1 MAKKRRTFTK
11 EFKAK
16 VALEALKEQLT
27 ISQIA
32 KKYDLHPN
40 QVSAW
45 KKQAKEDLLEIF
57 DSGKQEDDQE
67 ELISAL
73 YEKIGLLEIQL
84 DWLKKKS
91 ALFKK

>member
-1 MAKKRRTFTK
+1 MAKKRRTFTR

-27 ISQIA
+27 LSQIA
-32 KKYDLHPN
+32 KKYNLHPN

-45 KKQAKEDLLEIF
+45 KSQAKEDLLEIF
-57 DSGKQEDDQE
+57 GTGNENEDQE

-73 YEKIGLLEIQL
+73 YEKIGRLEIEL

-91 ALFKK
+91 ALLRK

>member
-1 MAKKRRTFTK
+1 MAKKRRTFTR

-27 ISQIA
+27 LSQIA

-45 KKQAKEDLLEIF
+45 KSQAKEDLLEIF
-57 DSGKQEDDQE
+57 GTGNENDDQE

-73 YEKIGLLEIQL
+73 YEKIGRLEIEL
-84 DWLKKKS
+84 DWLEKKS
-91 ALFKK
+91 ALLRK

>member
-1 MAKKRRTFTK
+1 MAKKRRTFTR

-16 VALEALKEQLT
+16 VAIEALKEQLT

-45 KKQAKEDLLEIF
+45 KKQAKEDLLEVF
-57 DSGKQEDDQE
+57 GTGTENEDQED
-67 ELISAL
+67 LISAL
-73 YEKIGLLEIQL
+73 YEKIGRLEIEL

>member
-1 MAKKRRTFTK
+1 MAKKRRTFTR

-27 ISQIA
+27 LSQIA

-45 KKQAKEDLLEIF
+45 KSQAKEDLLEIF
-57 DSGKQEDDQE
+57 GTGNENDDQE

-73 YEKIGLLEIQL
+73 YEKIGRLEIEL

-91 ALFKK
+91 ALLRK

>member
-57 DSGKQEDDQE
+57 GSGKQEDDQE

-73 YEKIGLLEIQL
+73 YEKIGRLEIQL

>member
-45 KKQAKEDLLEIF
+45 KKQAKEDLIEIF
-57 DSGKQEDDQE
+57 GSGKQEDEQE

-73 YEKIGLLEIQL
+73 YEKIGRLEIQL

>member
-1 MAKKRRTFTK
+1 MAKKRRTFSK

-32 KKYDLHPN
+32 KKYELHPN
-40 QVSAW
+40 QVSSW
-45 KKQAKEDLLEIF
+45 KKQAKEDLLEVF
-57 DSGKQEDDQE
+57 GSGKEDEDQE

-73 YEKIGLLEIQL
+73 YEKIGRLEIQL

-91 ALFKK
+91 ALFNK

>member
-1 MAKKRRTFTK
+1 MAKKRRTFTR

-27 ISQIA
+27 LSQIA

-45 KKQAKEDLLEIF
+45 KSQAKEDLLEIF
-57 DSGKQEDDQE
+57 GTGNENDDQE
-67 ELISAL
+67 ELISTL
-73 YEKIGLLEIQL
+73 YEKIGRLEIEL
-84 DWLKKKS
+84 DWLEKKS
-91 ALFKK
+91 ALLRK

>member
-1 MAKKRRTFTK
+1 MAKKRRTFTR

-27 ISQIA
+27 LSQIA
-32 KKYDLHPN
+32 KKYSLHPN
-40 QVSAW
+40 QVSTW
-45 KKQAKEDLLEIF
+45 KSQAKEDLLEIF
-57 DSGKQEDDQE
+57 GTGKENEDQE

-73 YEKIGLLEIQL
+73 YEKIGRLEIEL

-91 ALFKK
+91 ALLRK